1 MKQFL
6 VFILTISL
14 VSISCEEDS
23 FIGEPSCEYTAEF
36 AEEYTSVAQYM
47 NAVSASTIDID
58 PYLTERCLEG
68 LFAIYTSNTSQ
79 SNNFFQILDDSLS
92 MYSLNS
98 FYLNLYVD
106 SIQTQLLLETGYSSN
121 AVFDSL
127 IDLYGITFDDYQEA
141 WTSINFDISINEN
154 LNTIALSKVLRNL
167 PFVSNAYLDLS
178 PSSVFDTFFNL
189 STTFGYY
196 IRSTAFDNKLD
207 EVQLYVYTGPCF
219 TPMPPPTITHSFEID
234 ENCDVEF
241 VNVNPWD

>member
-6 VFILTISL
+6 VFILSISL

-23 FIGEPSCEYTAEF
+23 FIGESSCEYTAEF
-36 AEEYTSVAQYM
+36 AEEYASIAQYL

-98 FYLNLYVD
+98 FNLNLYVD

-127 IDLYGITFDDYQEA
+127 IDLYGITLGDYQET

-167 PFVSNAYLDLS
+167 PFVSSSYLDLS
-178 PSSVFDTFFNL
+178 PSYTFETIFI
-189 STTFGYY
+189 TFGYY
-196 IRSTAFDNKLD
+196 IRSTVFDDQLD
-207 EVQLYVYTGPCF
+207 EVQLYVYTAPCF